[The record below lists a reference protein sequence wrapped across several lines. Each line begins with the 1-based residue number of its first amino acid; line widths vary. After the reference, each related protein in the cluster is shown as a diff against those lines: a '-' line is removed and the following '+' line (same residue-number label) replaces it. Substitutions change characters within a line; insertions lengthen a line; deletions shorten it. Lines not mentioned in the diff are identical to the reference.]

1 MSEELSRYHRGA
13 AMSSSTEISTTRG
26 GGSKRI
32 KPGTMMKDF
41 FGRRAEESF
50 TYKDNRNKFFDW
62 EDETTGS
69 SYSSYFM
76 RREKNPLANAAKMLG
91 SMFRVIGVDKSATYT
106 SKADLTDPNT
116 VRVPIGMLKTES
128 GEYKTEDPNVLD
140 AFYGASI
147 QNAALAAYQT
157 KAEYKKTLQKSKD
170 AGKLHDLFF
179 SIINTERVDK
189 KLSERLPGYLK
200 FVQKYKDYTFDEHY
214 EPVGEDASD
223 QVRLMDLIAR
233 MMRYPANLEESE
245 LEEFKEPL
253 QAVERLLKKHGG
265 IPNST
270 DACSGMAQSLSNIV
284 YKYVKKDEEE
294 EEEQPEGGD
303 GGEGGPGMS
312 KDEVDEAASGMMKA
326 MMKGGAGAGSDEDD
340 AAFKEFEEDMEEK
353 KHPSHIPE
361 DFTEQGKAE
370 GGEKLVWKNAKGNRS
385 QYMHDITKIDSTK
398 ASVLRT
404 LFERKN
410 KDYQFAIK
418 SMRSGRFDTNKIAE
432 AVQRVPN
439 IYERMGSVTT
449 NKICVGVLI
458 DESGSMYGGN
468 KIEKARQAAVF
479 INEVFGKM
487 SGAELFIYGHTA
499 DQSGN
504 RSVDMRVYREPGT
517 LLDKY
522 ALGDVDARSNN
533 RDGVAIYE
541 TAKRIRKKTEN
552 QGLLFVISDG
562 QPAAS
567 DYGGREAI
575 ADTKEKVLKAQAL
588 GFQVIQIAIEESVPS
603 EKMFQYYIKMT
614 DIKNLP
620 RDMISYMSRKVDKLI
635 RQTVTV

>member
-13 AMSSSTEISTTRG
+13 AMSSSTEIAKGSSTP
-26 GGSKRI
+26 SKRI

-50 TYKDNRNKFFDW
+50 TYKDTRNKFFDW

-91 SMFRVIGVDKSATYT
+91 SMFRVIGIDKSMTYT
-106 SKADLTDPNT
+106 SKADLTDTNT

-128 GEYKTEDPNVLD
+128 GEYKTEDANVLD

-200 FVQKYKDYTFDEHY
+200 FVQKFKDYTFDEHY
-214 EPVGEDASD
+214 EPVGEDASA

-233 MMRYPANLEESE
+233 MMRYPANLKESE

-284 YKYVKKDEEE
+284 YKYVDKDEEE
-294 EEEQPEGGD
+294 EKPEGG
-303 GGEGGPGMS
+303 GGEGDSNPDMG
-312 KDEVDEAASGMMKA
+312 KDEVDEAASSMMKS

-353 KHPSHIPE
+353 SHPSRMPE
-361 DFTEQGKAE
+361 DFTETGKAE
-370 GGEKLVWKNAKGNRS
+370 GGEKLIWKNATGNRA
-385 QYMHDITKIDSTK
+385 QYMSDISRIDSTK

-458 DESGSMYGGN
+458 DESGSMYSSD
-468 KIEKARQAAVF
+468 KIQKARQAAVF

-517 LLDKY
+517 RLDKY
-522 ALGDVDARSNN
+522 ALGDVQARSNN
-533 RDGVAIYE
+533 RDGAAIYE
-541 TAKRIRKKTEN
+541 TAKRIRKRTEN

-567 DYGGREAI
+567 NYGGREAI
-575 ADTKEKVLKAQAL
+575 EDTKQKVLKAQAL